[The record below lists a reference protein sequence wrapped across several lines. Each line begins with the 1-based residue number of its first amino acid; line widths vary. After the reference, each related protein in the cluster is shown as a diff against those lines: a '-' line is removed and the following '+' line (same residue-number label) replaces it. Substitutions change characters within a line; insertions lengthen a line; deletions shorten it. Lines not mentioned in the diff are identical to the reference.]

1 MTRHP
6 SSSVL
11 VTILGA
17 VLAGFTGWGPAPAAP
32 MAAAARA
39 RSTPASRSDSTLFVL
54 LGTGNP
60 NADPERSGPASAVVV
75 GGHAYLIDAGPGIV
89 RRAAAAARDRGVEAL
104 QPRNLR
110 RVFVTHLHSDHTV
123 GLPDLL
129 FTPWV
134 LDRPGRLEVYGPP
147 GTARMMEH
155 IVEAWREDID
165 MRVFGLEPR
174 EGNWDGYRPV
184 TTEVEPGKVY
194 EDARVRVTA
203 IAVRHGSWPRA
214 YAYRFETADRTIVV
228 SGDTRPTDAIVEA
241 CGGCDLLVHE
251 VYSAERF
258 EGRPA
263 EWKRYHASFHT
274 STRELA
280 ELAARA
286 RPRLLVLYHQLYW
299 GATDEDLV
307 REIRA
312 AGYEGRVVSGRDLG
326 VY

>member
-1 MTRHP
+1 MVRHP
-6 SSSVL
+6 SSPIL
-11 VTILGA
+11 VA
-17 VLAGFTGWGPAPAAP
+17 VMAAALANGRPTRTPQLPPQG
-32 MAAAARA
+32 AAARA
-39 RSTPASRSDSTLFVL
+39 DSTLFVL
-54 LGTGNP
+54 LGTGTP
-60 NADPERSGPASAVVV
+60 NADPERSGPSSAVVV

-89 RRAAAAARDRGVEAL
+89 RRAAAAARDHGIEAL
-104 QPRNLR
+104 RPRNLT

-129 FTPWV
+129 LSPWV

-147 GTARMMEH
+147 GIRRMMDH

-174 EGNWDGYRPV
+174 EANWNGYRPV
-184 TTEVEPGKVY
+184 TKEVQPGVVY

-203 IAVRHGSWPRA
+203 VAVHHGSWPRA
-214 YAYRFETADRTIVV
+214 YAYRFETADRTIAV
-228 SGDTRPTDAIVEA
+228 SGDTRPTDAIIEA
-241 CGGCDLLVHE
+241 CNGCDVLVHE

-258 EGRPA
+258 EGLPA

-280 ELAARA
+280 ALASRA

-312 AGYEGRVVSGRDLG
+312 AGYKGAVVSGVDLG